1 MGKTFGIMTNVRW
14 RIITLLL
21 IAATINYIDRVN
33 LSYAAPTFMKEFH
46 IGPAEMGV
54 VLSAFLWTYFL
65 LQVPMGIALDKLGV
79 RLVYGGAAL
88 LWGAATMLT
97 ATATGIGA
105 LTGWRILLGVGE
117 APLAPAGTKVI
128 GVWAADHE
136 RGFASAM
143 TVAGVPLGVFI
154 GSPFIGWLLADF
166 GWQAVFI
173 GTGLIAVIW
182 ALVWIAYFRTPETHR
197 GANDAERNYLRQNS
211 KQDAKPAHASWRA
224 LLTNRNILG
233 LSLGH
238 ATLLFNLYFQLTW
251 LPTYLI
257 EQHHL
262 TMLHTGIYGSIPW
275 FFGLIGAL
283 VGGRLS
289 DRLVQRGWKLM
300 RARKAFLSLGMILSM
315 ASLLSLFTTGLATT
329 IACLSVAIFGILI
342 TNSVVWAA
350 NAEVAPTEQGAQV
363 SAIQNCVGNAAGLV
377 APILVGVL
385 LQVTGSWL
393 APMLAAAVIA
403 LIGAAIYGFMLS
415 DDARHAVAEPAEA
428 RRLTA

>member
-1 MGKTFGIMTNVRW
+1 MTNIRW

-21 IAATINYIDRVN
+21 LAATINYIDRVN
-33 LSYAAPTFMKEFH
+33 LSYAAPALMKEFA
-46 IGPAEMGV
+46 IGPAQMGV

-65 LQVPMGIALDKLGV
+65 LQVPMGLALDRFGV
-79 RLVYGGAAL
+79 RYVYGGAAL
-88 LWGAATMLT
+88 LWGLATMAT
-97 ATATGIGA
+97 ATATGVVS
-105 LTGWRILLGVGE
+105 LTAWRVLLGVGE

-128 GVWAADHE
+128 GIWAADHE

-166 GWQAVFI
+166 GWPAVFV
-173 GTGLIAVIW
+173 GTGLIAVLW
-182 ALVWIAYFRTPETHR
+182 AIGWMTYYRQPEQHP
-197 GANDAERNYLRQNS
+197 GANDAERNYLRQHS
-211 KQDAKPAHASWRA
+211 RREALPSHASWRL

-238 ATLLFNLYFQLTW
+238 AALLFNLYFLLTW

-262 TMLHTGIYGSIPW
+262 TTLRTGLFGSIPW
-275 FFGLIGAL
+275 FFGLVGAL
-283 VGGRLS
+283 LGGRLS
-289 DRLVQRGWKLM
+289 DRLVRRGWTMM
-300 RARKAFLSLGMILSM
+300 RARKALLGLGMILSM
-315 ASLLSLFTTGLATT
+315 ASLLSLYTVTVTATV
-329 IACLSVAIFGILI
+329 ACLSVAVFGILI

-350 NAEVAPTEQGAQV
+350 NAEVAPTRQGAQV
-363 SAIQNCVGNAAGLV
+363 SAIQNCVGNAAGLL

-385 LQVTGSWL
+385 LQLTGSWM

-403 LIGAAIYGFMLS
+403 LVGAGIYTLMLS
-415 DDARHAVAEPAEA
+415 DDAMLVLPAEEMA
-428 RRLTA
+428 G

>member
-1 MGKTFGIMTNVRW
+1 MTNVRW

-33 LSYAAPTFMKEFH
+33 LSYATPTLMKEFG
-46 IGPAEMGV
+46 IGPAEMGF

-65 LQVPMGIALDKLGV
+65 LQVPMGIALDRFGV
-79 RLVYGGAAL
+79 RIVYGGAAL
-88 LWGAATMLT
+88 LWGVATMLT
-97 ATATGIGA
+97 ATATGTGS
-105 LTGWRILLGVGE
+105 LVGWRILLGAGE

-128 GVWAADHE
+128 GMWAADHE

-166 GWQAVFI
+166 GWPWVFV
-173 GTGLIAVIW
+173 GTGALAVLW
-182 ALVWIAYFRTPETHR
+182 ALGWIAYYRNPDRHP
-197 GANDAERNYLRQNS
+197 GANEAERAYLRQKSVRRDN
-211 KQDAKPAHASWRA
+211 PTRASWKA

-233 LSLGH
+233 LSIGH
-238 ATLLFNLYFQLTW
+238 AALLFNLYFQLTW

-262 TMLHTGIYGSIPW
+262 TMLRTGLYGSIPW

-283 VGGRLS
+283 LGGRLS
-289 DRLVQRGWKLM
+289 DRLVKQGWPIM
-300 RARKAFLSLGMILSM
+300 RARKAFLSFGMILSM
-315 ASLLSLFTTGLATT
+315 AALASVFTTTVVTT
-329 IACLSVAIFGILI
+329 VACLSVAIFGILI

-350 NAEVAPTEQGAQV
+350 NAEIAPTEQGAQV
-363 SAIQNCVGNAAGLV
+363 SAIQNCVGNAAGLL

-385 LQVTGSWL
+385 LQLTGSWVT
-393 APMLAAAVIA
+393 PMLAAAVIA
-403 LIGAAIYGFMLS
+403 LLGAGVYAVMLS
-415 DDARHAVAEPAEA
+415 DDARLATVPAEGIRGVAE
-428 RRLTA
+428 

>member
-1 MGKTFGIMTNVRW
+1 MTNVRW

-21 IAATINYIDRVN
+21 VATTINYIDRVN
-33 LSYAAPTFMKEFH
+33 LSYAAPAIMKAFA
-46 IGPAEMGV
+46 IGPAQMGV

-65 LQVPMGIALDKLGV
+65 LQVPMGLALDRFGV
-79 RLVYGGAAL
+79 RFVYGGAAL

-97 ATATGIGA
+97 ATATGVGS
-105 LTGWRILLGVGE
+105 LTAWRILLGAGE

-128 GVWAADHE
+128 GFWAADHE

-173 GTGLIAVIW
+173 GTGALAAVW
-182 ALVWIAYFRTPETHR
+182 ALGWIAYYRQPDQHR
-197 GANDAERNYLRQNS
+197 GANDAERAYLRDNS
-211 KQDAKPAHASWRA
+211 KRETMRTRASWRE

-238 ATLLFNLYFQLTW
+238 CALLFNLYFLLTW

-262 TMLHTGIYGSIPW
+262 TTLRTGLYGSIPW

-283 VGGRLS
+283 LGGRLS
-289 DRLVQRGWKLM
+289 DRLVRRGWPIV
-300 RARKAFLSLGMILSM
+300 RARKAFLGPGMILGM
-315 ASLLSLFTTGLATT
+315 ASLLSLFTVTVTATV
-329 IACLSVAIFGILI
+329 ACLSVAVFGLLL

-350 NAEVAPTEQGAQV
+350 NAEIAPTQQGAQV
-363 SAIQNCVGNAAGLV
+363 SAIQNAAGNAAGLI
-377 APILVGVL
+377 APIMTGVL
-385 LQVTGSWL
+385 LQLTGSWL
-393 APMLAAAVIA
+393 APMVATAVIA
-403 LIGAAIYGFMLS
+403 LAGAAIYTLMLS
-415 DDARHAVAEPAEA
+415 DDAMLKQPAPAVTIAAA
-428 RRLTA
+428 RRSPSA

>member
-1 MGKTFGIMTNVRW
+1 MTNVRW
-14 RIITLLL
+14 RIVTLLL

-33 LSYAAPTFMKEFH
+33 LSYAAPSLMKEFG
-46 IGPAEMGV
+46 IGPAEMGF

-65 LQVPMGIALDKLGV
+65 LQVPMGLALDRFGV

-97 ATATGIGA
+97 ATAAGIGS
-105 LTGWRILLGVGE
+105 LVGWRILLGVGE

-128 GVWAADHE
+128 GVWTADHE

-154 GSPFIGWLLADF
+154 GSPFIGWLLASF
-166 GWQAVFI
+166 GWQTVFI
-173 GTGLIAVIW
+173 ATGAIALAW
-182 ALVWIAYFRTPETHR
+182 ALVWIAYYRTPEAHP
-197 GANDAERNYLRQNS
+197 GANEAERQYVRQS
-211 KQDAKPAHASWRA
+211 SARETKPTHASWRA

-238 ATLLFNLYFQLTW
+238 AALLYNLYFQLTW

-262 TMLHTGIYGSIPW
+262 TMLHTGVYGSIPW
-275 FFGLIGAL
+275 FFGLVGAL
-283 VGGRLS
+283 GGGRMS
-289 DRLVQRGWKLM
+289 DRLVARGWPLM
-300 RARKAFLSLGMILSM
+300 RARKAFLSFGMILSM
-315 ASLLSLFTTGLATT
+315 AALLSLFTTSLVAT
-329 IACLSVAIFGILI
+329 IACLSVAIFGTLI

-363 SAIQNCVGNAAGLV
+363 SAIQNCAGNAAGLL
-377 APILVGVL
+377 APILVGIL

-393 APMLAAAVIA
+393 APMVAAAVVA
-403 LIGAAIYGFMLS
+403 LLGAIVYAVMLS
-415 DDARHAVAEPAEA
+415 DDARHAVTEPAPLA
-428 RRLTA
+428 A